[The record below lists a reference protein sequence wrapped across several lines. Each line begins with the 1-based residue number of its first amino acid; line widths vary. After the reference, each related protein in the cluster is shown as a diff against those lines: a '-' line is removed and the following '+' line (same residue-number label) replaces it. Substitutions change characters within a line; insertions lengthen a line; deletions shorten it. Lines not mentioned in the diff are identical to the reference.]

1 MFFNGE
7 TVSSV
12 GRAAPFGAGRR
23 FESYTVSFCFYQIT
37 DKGVGEMNARLFV
50 KRNASTILTGLAS
63 IGVVTTAVMAVK
75 ATPKALKLIEEAEQ
89 EKGEKLTK
97 WETVK
102 TAGSSYIPSAI
113 VGVATITCLL
123 ASNILNKRT
132 QASLMSAYALLDQS
146 YKEYKN
152 KLIELYGEE
161 QHNEIIDAIA
171 IEKAEEI
178 GVRGS
183 YLGTSCDLSLEEN
196 DSEPRTFYDEH
207 SGRYFTATIE
217 QVMNAEYHL
226 NRNYI
231 LRGYSYLNE
240 FYEFLGIEETEYGSV
255 LGWAPNDDGMY
266 WIDFNHRKVTLDD
279 GMEIYII
286 EMPFEPTYDFLE
298 HY

>member
-1 MFFNGE
+1 ME
-7 TVSSV
+7 RQLAQLVEQHHSV
-12 GRAAPFGAGRR
+12 RVAGSNPAL
-23 FESYTVSFCFYQIT
+23 FLFCFYQIT

-75 ATPKALKLIEEAEQ
+75 ATPKALQLMEKAEQ

-113 VGVATITCLL
+113 VGIATITCLL

-298 HY
+298 YY

>member
-1 MFFNGE
+1 
-7 TVSSV
+7 
-12 GRAAPFGAGRR
+12 
-23 FESYTVSFCFYQIT
+23 
-37 DKGVGEMNARLFV
+37 MNARLFV
-50 KRNASTILTGLAS
+50 KRNASSILTGLGS
-63 IGVVTTAVMAVK
+63 IGVVTTAIMAVK
-75 ATPKALKLIEEAEQ
+75 ATPKAIRLIEEAEK
-89 EKGEKLTK
+89 EKGEELTK
-97 WETVK
+97 WEKVK

-113 VGVATITCLL
+113 VGIATITCLL

-171 IEKAEEI
+171 IEKAEDV

-183 YLGTSCDLSLEEN
+183 YLGTNCDLSLEEN
-196 DSEPRTFYDEH
+196 DSEPKIFYDEH
-207 SGRYFTATIE
+207 SGRYFEATIE
-217 QVMNAEYHL
+217 QVINAEYHL

-266 WIDFNHRKVTLDD
+266 WIDFNHRKLESED
-279 GMEIYII
+279 GKDVYII

-298 HY
+298 YY